1 MVCPGFANTD
11 MHMGVNERLVREAGI
26 DLDGVARRRYLA
38 VAMGRAGDPAEI
50 AEAIAFLASP
60 ASTYITGVAL
70 PVAGGTPVG
79 L

>member
-1 MVCPGFANTD
+1 
-11 MHMGVNERLVREAGI
+11 MHMGVNERLAREAGI
-26 DLDGVARRRYLA
+26 GLDEIARRRYVA

-60 ASTYITGVAL
+60 ASSYITGVAL
-70 PVAGGTPVG
+70 PVAGGTSVG